1 MKFYVESVV
10 NKSDLEDGFTIEEN
24 VFFQDEKI
32 VIIDNMEYHLNH
44 GDIVICEDKKYFI
57 NPFDITTDSF
67 KYEID
72 DIWNLKEDNIPPKN
86 NKKYLLIVPEGEYSG
101 QSLLFVE
108 YNNKIIKRNENGS
121 TEVYN
126 NSTNEYFLKEEQVV
140 VSYEGGSLVPIE
152 RKHIPLILETNI
164 KNEKLFETIE
174 RGERGPQGDIGE
186 QGPQG
191 IQGKDGIQGP
201 KGDTGEQGPKG
212 DTGEQ
217 GPQGIPGKDGIQ
229 GPQGIPGKD
238 GIQGSKGD
246 TGEQGPKGDKGEQG
260 PKGDKGEPGESGA
273 SADNE
278 LIKQIEKQFNKFQE
292 NDKEYRQKLNAQLS
306 TLGGGGSTQL
316 LDNDD
321 VIYKPISTL
330 SNNTILF
337 YTNTDKKFKT
347 ITLQQAV
354 TDSGISIGGGGG
366 GISLTDLSVTKN
378 AVGTANLSYDN
389 TTGVFSYTPPDL
401 TSYLTTVSFGD
412 LTSTP
417 TTISGYGITDAFDGD
432 YNSLS
437 NPPTIPTVL
446 DSVTNTSITLAASAN
461 SVKTAYD
468 SAIDANTRAAS
479 AQTEASSAYSN
490 AVTYADGLITN
501 LVNTA
506 PTTLDTL
513 NELAAALGDDP
524 NFATTITTT
533 INDKAGNAYS
543 NAVSYTDTQLTNYQ
557 TEAGLSANVA
567 TLAANSA
574 TYLNGNTASDLRSYS
589 DTTSATAYSNAVSYT
604 DTELANYQTEAG
616 LASNVAT
623 LTSNNSDNLGGVA
636 AASYAQLASPTFTG
650 TLSATN
656 VTLNSG
662 QLTINYTSTTNPA
675 LSIVSTEDG
684 SAASPEIELYKN
696 SATPANGDYLGQIK
710 FVGES
715 DTGVK
720 RNFAKI
726 TGKVSDVTN
735 NSEDGLIETAIHK
748 AGSLTIVSRQT
759 HSDLKLINGTGLEVD
774 GNAGFGGNTTPSH
787 AIRADGDISL
797 NGGIHANGSLGTDGQ
812 ILKSNGSVSYWGT
825 ENQTI
830 SVTTTGTDAQD
841 VDIFAIDTYRT
852 AKYTYSV
859 TDNNANAYQIGEIM
873 TVFDG
878 TNGLMN
884 EYGVVYSNTQFA
896 NFSVTANATH
906 NILQVTP
913 TSSNTTIK
921 FKKSLL
927 EV

>member
-1 MKFYVESVV
+1 MKFFVENVV
-10 NKSDLEDGFTIEEN
+10 NEEVKLKDIFENTLLPLRRKVKVHNLTYDL
-24 VFFQDEKI
+24 
-32 VIIDNMEYHLNH
+32 YH
-44 GDIVICEDKKYFI
+44 GDIIECNNTTYYV
-57 NPFDITTDSF
+57 NPDSISTESF
-67 KYEID
+67 QYQID
-72 DIWNLKEDNIPPKN
+72 SIWNLQKQSFPPKN
-86 NKKYLLIVPEGEYSG
+86 GKKYLLIVPEGNYNTELAKLK
-101 QSLLFVE
+101 Q
-108 YNNKIIKRNENGS
+108 YNNHIIWYENNILHFKQNPTDEYLINE
-121 TEVYN
+121 EV
-126 NSTNEYFLKEEQVV
+126 F
-140 VSYEGGSLVPIE
+140 I
-152 RKHIPLILETNI
+152 
-164 KNEKLFETIE
+164 LFENELVKLERPYPDNNIIYEIREQIDGKKFETPRDYIIE
-174 RGERGPQGDIGE
+174 INNLIDEKFESLGDLQGEQGFIGE

-191 IQGKDGIQGP
+191 IPGKDGIQGPKGTPGKDGIQGP

-238 GIQGSKGD
+238 GIQGPKGD

-260 PKGDKGEPGESGA
+260 PKGEPGESGA

-354 TDSGISIGGGGG
+354 TDAGISTGGGG

-437 NPPTIPTVL
+437 NQPIIPTVL

-574 TYLNGNTASDLRSYS
+574 TYLGGNTASDLRSYS
-589 DTTSATAYSNAVSYT
+589 DTTSATAYSNAV
-604 DTELANYQTEAG
+604 A
-616 LASNVAT
+616 
-623 LTSNNSDNLGGVA
+623 
-636 AASYAQLASPTFTG
+636 
-650 TLSATN
+650 
-656 VTLNSG
+656 
-662 QLTINYTSTTNPA
+662 
-675 LSIVSTEDG
+675 
-684 SAASPEIELYKN
+684 
-696 SATPANGDYLGQIK
+696 
-710 FVGES
+710 
-715 DTGVK
+715 
-720 RNFAKI
+720 
-726 TGKVSDVTN
+726 
-735 NSEDGLIETAIHK
+735 
-748 AGSLTIVSRQT
+748 
-759 HSDLKLINGTGLEVD
+759 LIN
-774 GNAGFGGNTTPSH
+774 P
-787 AIRADGDISL
+787 
-797 NGGIHANGSLGTDGQ
+797 
-812 ILKSNGSVSYWGT
+812 
-825 ENQTI
+825 TI

>member
-1 MKFYVESVV
+1 MKFFVENVV
-10 NKSDLEDGFTIEEN
+10 NEEVKLKDIFENTLLPLRRKVKVHNLTYDL
-24 VFFQDEKI
+24 
-32 VIIDNMEYHLNH
+32 YH
-44 GDIVICEDKKYFI
+44 GDIIECNNTTYYV
-57 NPFDITTDSF
+57 NPDSISTESF
-67 KYEID
+67 QYQID
-72 DIWNLKEDNIPPKN
+72 SIWNLQKQSFPPKN
-86 NKKYLLIVPEGEYSG
+86 GKKYLLIVPEGKYNTELAKLK
-101 QSLLFVE
+101 Q
-108 YNNKIIKRNENGS
+108 YNNHIIWYENNILHFKQNPTDEYLINE
-121 TEVYN
+121 EV
-126 NSTNEYFLKEEQVV
+126 F
-140 VSYEGGSLVPIE
+140 I
-152 RKHIPLILETNI
+152 
-164 KNEKLFETIE
+164 LFENELVKLERPYPDNNIIYEIREQIDGKKFETPRDYIIE
-174 RGERGPQGDIGE
+174 INNLIDEKFESLGDLQGE
-186 QGPQG
+186 QGF
-191 IQGKDGIQGP
+191 I
-201 KGDTGEQGPKG
+201 
-212 DTGEQ
+212 GEQ

-238 GIQGSKGD
+238 GIQGPKGD
-246 TGEQGPKGDKGEQG
+246 TGEQGPKGEPGEQG

-278 LIKQIEKQFNKFQE
+278 LIKQIEKQFNKFQK
-292 NDKEYRQKLNAQLS
+292 NDKEYRKKLNAQLS

-354 TDSGISIGGGGG
+354 TDAGISTGGG

-378 AVGTANLSYDN
+378 ANGIANLSYDN
-389 TTGVFSYTPPDL
+389 TTGIFSYTPPDL

-437 NPPTIPTVL
+437 NQPTIPTVL

-490 AVTYADGLITN
+490 AVTYADSLITN

-543 NAVSYTDTQLTNYQ
+543 NAVSYTDTQLASYQTEAGLASNVATLAANSATYLGGNTASDLRSYSDTTSATAYSNATSYADGLILDSVTNTSITYAASANSVKTAYDTAVSAASDATSAYTNAVSYTDTQLANYQTEAGLASNVATLTSNNSLFLGGVAAADYQ

-589 DTTSATAYSNAVSYT
+589 DTTSATAYSNAV
-604 DTELANYQTEAG
+604 A
-616 LASNVAT
+616 
-623 LTSNNSDNLGGVA
+623 
-636 AASYAQLASPTFTG
+636 
-650 TLSATN
+650 
-656 VTLNSG
+656 
-662 QLTINYTSTTNPA
+662 
-675 LSIVSTEDG
+675 
-684 SAASPEIELYKN
+684 
-696 SATPANGDYLGQIK
+696 
-710 FVGES
+710 
-715 DTGVK
+715 
-720 RNFAKI
+720 
-726 TGKVSDVTN
+726 
-735 NSEDGLIETAIHK
+735 
-748 AGSLTIVSRQT
+748 
-759 HSDLKLINGTGLEVD
+759 LIN
-774 GNAGFGGNTTPSH
+774 P
-787 AIRADGDISL
+787 
-797 NGGIHANGSLGTDGQ
+797 
-812 ILKSNGSVSYWGT
+812 
-825 ENQTI
+825 TI
-830 SVTTTGTDAQD
+830 SVTTTGTGIQD

-884 EYGVVYSNTQFA
+884 EYGVVYSNTQFV

-906 NILQVTP
+906 NILQITP

>member
-108 YNNKIIKRNENGS
+108 YNNKIVQRNENGS
-121 TEVYN
+121 TEIYN
-126 NSTNEYFLKEEQVV
+126 NSTNEYFLKEEQIV
-140 VSYEGGSLVPIE
+140 VSYEGGSLVPVE
-152 RKHIPLILETNI
+152 RKHTPLVLETNV

-174 RGERGPQGDIGE
+174 RGEQGPQGIPGKDGE

-191 IQGKDGIQGP
+191 IPGKDGIQGP

-212 DTGEQ
+212 ESGEQ
-217 GPQGIPGKDGIQ
+217 GP
-229 GPQGIPGKD
+229 
-238 GIQGSKGD
+238 
-246 TGEQGPKGDKGEQG
+246 
-260 PKGDKGEPGESGA
+260 KGEPGESGA

-354 TDSGISIGGGGG
+354 TDAGISTGGGG

-437 NPPTIPTVL
+437 NQPTIPTVL

-543 NAVSYTDTQLTNYQ
+543 NAVSYTDTQLANYQ

-589 DTTSATAYSNAVSYT
+589 DTTSATAYSNAV
-604 DTELANYQTEAG
+604 
-616 LASNVAT
+616 
-623 LTSNNSDNLGGVA
+623 
-636 AASYAQLASPTFTG
+636 
-650 TLSATN
+650 
-656 VTLNSG
+656 
-662 QLTINYTSTTNPA
+662 A
-675 LSIVSTEDG
+675 LID
-684 SAASPEIELYKN
+684 P
-696 SATPANGDYLGQIK
+696 
-710 FVGES
+710 
-715 DTGVK
+715 
-720 RNFAKI
+720 
-726 TGKVSDVTN
+726 
-735 NSEDGLIETAIHK
+735 
-748 AGSLTIVSRQT
+748 
-759 HSDLKLINGTGLEVD
+759 
-774 GNAGFGGNTTPSH
+774 
-787 AIRADGDISL
+787 
-797 NGGIHANGSLGTDGQ
+797 
-812 ILKSNGSVSYWGT
+812 
-825 ENQTI
+825 TI

-884 EYGVVYSNTQFA
+884 EYGVIYSNTQFV

>member
-1 MKFYVESVV
+1 MKFYVEIVL
-10 NKSDLEDGFTIEEN
+10 NKSDLEDDFIIEEN
-24 VFFQDEKI
+24 IFFQDEKI

-72 DIWNLKEDNIPPKN
+72 NIWNLKEDNIPPKN
-86 NKKYLLIVPEGEYSG
+86 NKKYLLIVPENEYSG
-101 QSLLFVE
+101 QSLLFTE

-126 NSTNEYFLKEEQVV
+126 NSTNEYFLKEEQIV
-140 VSYEGGSLVPIE
+140 VSYEGGSLVPVE
-152 RKHIPLILETNI
+152 RKHTPLVLETNV
-164 KNEKLFETIE
+164 KNEKLFEIIE
-174 RGERGPQGDIGE
+174 RGE

-191 IQGKDGIQGP
+191 IPGKDGIQGPKGTPGKDGIQGP

-238 GIQGSKGD
+238 GIQGPKGD

-321 VIYKPISTL
+321 VIYKPISAL

-354 TDSGISIGGGGG
+354 TDAGISIGGGGG

-446 DSVTNTSITLAASAN
+446 DSVTNTSITFAASAN

-636 AASYAQLASPTFTG
+636 AASYAQLSSPTFTG

-696 SATPANGDYLGQIK
+696 SSTPADGDYLGQIK

-812 ILKSNGSVSYWGT
+812 ILKSNGSVSYWGA
-825 ENQTI
+825 ELKVYDVSNNQ
-830 SVTTTGTDAQD
+830 
-841 VDIFAIDTYRT
+841 
-852 AKYTYSV
+852 
-859 TDNNANAYQIGEIM
+859 
-873 TVFDG
+873 VFPP
-878 TNGLMN
+878 L
-884 EYGVVYSNTQFA
+884 
-896 NFSVTANATH
+896 
-906 NILQVTP
+906 
-913 TSSNTTIK
+913 
-921 FKKSLL
+921 
-927 EV
+927 

>member
-24 VFFQDEKI
+24 IFFQDEKI

-108 YNNKIIKRNENGS
+108 YNNKIIQRNENGS

-126 NSTNEYFLKEEQVV
+126 NSTNEYFLKEEQAV

-174 RGERGPQGDIGE
+174 RGE

-191 IQGKDGIQGP
+191 IPGKDGIQGP
-201 KGDTGEQGPKG
+201 KGIPGKDGIQGPKGNIGEQGPKG

-246 TGEQGPKGDKGEQG
+246 KGEQGPKGDKGEQG

-306 TLGGGGSTQL
+306 TLGGGGSAQL

-354 TDSGISIGGGGG
+354 TDAGISTGGGG

-378 AVGTANLSYDN
+378 ANGIANLSYDN
-389 TTGVFSYTPPDL
+389 TTGIFSYTPPDL

-490 AVTYADGLITN
+490 AV
-501 LVNTA
+501 
-506 PTTLDTL
+506 
-513 NELAAALGDDP
+513 
-524 NFATTITTT
+524 
-533 INDKAGNAYS
+533 
-543 NAVSYTDTQLTNYQ
+543 
-557 TEAGLSANVA
+557 
-567 TLAANSA
+567 
-574 TYLNGNTASDLRSYS
+574 
-589 DTTSATAYSNAVSYT
+589 SYT

-623 LTSNNSDNLGGVA
+623 LA
-636 AASYAQLASPTFTG
+636 A
-650 TLSATN
+650 
-656 VTLNSG
+656 
-662 QLTINYTSTTNPA
+662 
-675 LSIVSTEDG
+675 
-684 SAASPEIELYKN
+684 N
-696 SATPANGDYLGQIK
+696 SATYL
-710 FVGES
+710 
-715 DTGVK
+715 
-720 RNFAKI
+720 
-726 TGKVSDVTN
+726 
-735 NSEDGLIETAIHK
+735 
-748 AGSLTIVSRQT
+748 
-759 HSDLKLINGTGLEVD
+759 
-774 GNAGFGGNTTPSH
+774 GGNT
-787 AIRADGDISL
+787 A
-797 NGGIHANGSLGTDGQ
+797 
-812 ILKSNGSVSYWGT
+812 SNLRSYSDT
-825 ENQTI
+825 TSATAYSNAVALINPTI
-830 SVTTTGTDAQD
+830 SVITTGTGIQD
-841 VDIFAIDTYRT
+841 VDIFSIDTYRT

-884 EYGVVYSNTQFA
+884 EYGVVYSNTQFV

>member
-1 MKFYVESVV
+1 M
-10 NKSDLEDGFTIEEN
+10 
-24 VFFQDEKI
+24 
-32 VIIDNMEYHLNH
+32 
-44 GDIVICEDKKYFI
+44 
-57 NPFDITTDSF
+57 
-67 KYEID
+67 
-72 DIWNLKEDNIPPKN
+72 
-86 NKKYLLIVPEGEYSG
+86 
-101 QSLLFVE
+101 
-108 YNNKIIKRNENGS
+108 
-121 TEVYN
+121 
-126 NSTNEYFLKEEQVV
+126 
-140 VSYEGGSLVPIE
+140 
-152 RKHIPLILETNI
+152 
-164 KNEKLFETIE
+164 
-174 RGERGPQGDIGE
+174 
-186 QGPQG
+186 
-191 IQGKDGIQGP
+191 
-201 KGDTGEQGPKG
+201 
-212 DTGEQ
+212 
-217 GPQGIPGKDGIQ
+217 
-229 GPQGIPGKD
+229 
-238 GIQGSKGD
+238 
-246 TGEQGPKGDKGEQG
+246 
-260 PKGDKGEPGESGA
+260 
-273 SADNE
+273 
-278 LIKQIEKQFNKFQE
+278 
-292 NDKEYRQKLNAQLS
+292 
-306 TLGGGGSTQL
+306 
-316 LDNDD
+316 
-321 VIYKPISTL
+321 
-330 SNNTILF
+330 
-337 YTNTDKKFKT
+337 
-347 ITLQQAV
+347 
-354 TDSGISIGGGGG
+354 
-366 GISLTDLSVTKN
+366 
-378 AVGTANLSYDN
+378 
-389 TTGVFSYTPPDL
+389 
-401 TSYLTTVSFGD
+401 
-412 LTSTP
+412 
-417 TTISGYGITDAFDGD
+417 
-432 YNSLS
+432 
-437 NPPTIPTVL
+437 
-446 DSVTNTSITLAASAN
+446 
-461 SVKTAYD
+461 
-468 SAIDANTRAAS
+468 
-479 AQTEASSAYSN
+479 
-490 AVTYADGLITN
+490 
-501 LVNTA
+501 
-506 PTTLDTL
+506 
-513 NELAAALGDDP
+513 
-524 NFATTITTT
+524 
-533 INDKAGNAYS
+533 
-543 NAVSYTDTQLTNYQ
+543 
-557 TEAGLSANVA
+557 SANVA
-567 TLAANSA
+567 TLTSNNSLFLGGVAAA
-574 TYLNGNTASDLRSYS
+574 D
-589 DTTSATAYSNAVSYT
+589 
-604 DTELANYQTEAG
+604 YQTEAG

-696 SATPANGDYLGQIK
+696 SASPANGDYLGQIK
-710 FVGES
+710 FLGES

-774 GNAGFGGNTTPSH
+774 GNAGFGGNTTPAH

-884 EYGVVYSNTQFA
+884 EYGVVYSNTQFV

>member
-10 NKSDLEDGFTIEEN
+10 NKSDLEDDFTIEEN

-72 DIWNLKEDNIPPKN
+72 NIWNLKEDNIPPKN
-86 NKKYLLIVPEGEYSG
+86 NKKYLLIVPENEYSG
-101 QSLLFVE
+101 QSLLFTE

-140 VSYEGGSLVPIE
+140 VSYEGGSLVPVE

-174 RGERGPQGDIGE
+174 RGE

-191 IQGKDGIQGP
+191 IPGKDGIQGPKGTPGKDGIQGP

-217 GPQGIPGKDGIQ
+217 GPQGIPGKDGSQ

-238 GIQGSKGD
+238 GIQGPKGD
-246 TGEQGPKGDKGEQG
+246 TGEQGPKGDTGEQG
-260 PKGDKGEPGESGA
+260 PKGDTGESGA

-354 TDSGISIGGGGG
+354 TDAGISTGGGG

-437 NPPTIPTVL
+437 NQPTIPTVL
-446 DSVTNTSITLAASAN
+446 DSVTNTSITLVAAAN

-490 AVTYADGLITN
+490 AV
-501 LVNTA
+501 
-506 PTTLDTL
+506 
-513 NELAAALGDDP
+513 
-524 NFATTITTT
+524 
-533 INDKAGNAYS
+533 
-543 NAVSYTDTQLTNYQ
+543 SYTDTQLTNYQTEAGLSANVATLTSNNSLFLGGVAAADYQ

-884 EYGVVYSNTQFA
+884 EYGVVYSNTQFV

>member
-10 NKSDLEDGFTIEEN
+10 NKSDLEDDFTIEEN

-86 NKKYLLIVPEGEYSG
+86 NKKYLLIVPENEYSG
-101 QSLLFVE
+101 QSLLFTE

-121 TEVYN
+121 TEIYN

-140 VSYEGGSLVPIE
+140 VSYEGGSLVPVE
-152 RKHIPLILETNI
+152 RKHTPLILETNV
-164 KNEKLFETIE
+164 KSEKLFETIE
-174 RGERGPQGDIGE
+174 RGE

-191 IQGKDGIQGP
+191 IPGKDGIQGPKGTPGKDGIQGP

-229 GPQGIPGKD
+229 GPQGVPGKD
-238 GIQGSKGD
+238 GIQGPKGD
-246 TGEQGPKGDKGEQG
+246 TGEQGPKGDAGEQG
-260 PKGDKGEPGESGA
+260 PKGEPGESGA

-354 TDSGISIGGGGG
+354 TDAGISTGGGGG

-543 NAVSYTDTQLTNYQ
+543 NAVSYTDTELANYQ
-557 TEAGLSANVA
+557 TEAGLASNVA

-589 DTTSATAYSNAVSYT
+589 DTTSATAYSNAV
-604 DTELANYQTEAG
+604 A
-616 LASNVAT
+616 
-623 LTSNNSDNLGGVA
+623 
-636 AASYAQLASPTFTG
+636 
-650 TLSATN
+650 
-656 VTLNSG
+656 
-662 QLTINYTSTTNPA
+662 
-675 LSIVSTEDG
+675 
-684 SAASPEIELYKN
+684 
-696 SATPANGDYLGQIK
+696 
-710 FVGES
+710 
-715 DTGVK
+715 
-720 RNFAKI
+720 
-726 TGKVSDVTN
+726 
-735 NSEDGLIETAIHK
+735 
-748 AGSLTIVSRQT
+748 
-759 HSDLKLINGTGLEVD
+759 LIN
-774 GNAGFGGNTTPSH
+774 P
-787 AIRADGDISL
+787 
-797 NGGIHANGSLGTDGQ
+797 
-812 ILKSNGSVSYWGT
+812 
-825 ENQTI
+825 TI
-830 SVTTTGTDAQD
+830 SVTTTGTGIQD

-884 EYGVVYSNTQFA
+884 EYGVVYSNTQFV

-927 EV
+927 EI

>member
-1 MKFYVESVV
+1 MKFYVEIVL
-10 NKSDLEDGFTIEEN
+10 NKSDLEDDFIIEEN
-24 VFFQDEKI
+24 IFFQDEKI

-72 DIWNLKEDNIPPKN
+72 NIWNLKEDNIPPKN

-108 YNNKIIKRNENGS
+108 YNNKIIQRNENGS
-121 TEVYN
+121 TEIYN

-140 VSYEGGSLVPIE
+140 VSYEGGSLVPVE
-152 RKHIPLILETNI
+152 RKHTPLILETNV
-164 KNEKLFETIE
+164 KSEKLFETIE
-174 RGERGPQGDIGE
+174 RGE

-191 IQGKDGIQGP
+191 IPGKDGIQGPKGTPGKDGIQGP

-238 GIQGSKGD
+238 GIQGPKGD
-246 TGEQGPKGDKGEQG
+246 TGEQGPKGEPGEQG

-437 NPPTIPTVL
+437 NQPTIPTVL

-490 AVTYADGLITN
+490 AV
-501 LVNTA
+501 
-506 PTTLDTL
+506 
-513 NELAAALGDDP
+513 
-524 NFATTITTT
+524 
-533 INDKAGNAYS
+533 
-543 NAVSYTDTQLTNYQ
+543 SYTDTELANYQ
-557 TEAGLSANVA
+557 TETGLASNVA

-696 SATPANGDYLGQIK
+696 SATPADGDYLGQIK

-797 NGGIHANGSLGTDGQ
+797 NGGIHANGSLGTEGQ
-812 ILKSNGSVSYWGT
+812 ILKSNGSVSYWGD
-825 ENQTI
+825 ELKVYDVSNNQ
-830 SVTTTGTDAQD
+830 
-841 VDIFAIDTYRT
+841 
-852 AKYTYSV
+852 
-859 TDNNANAYQIGEIM
+859 
-873 TVFDG
+873 VFPP
-878 TNGLMN
+878 L
-884 EYGVVYSNTQFA
+884 
-896 NFSVTANATH
+896 
-906 NILQVTP
+906 
-913 TSSNTTIK
+913 
-921 FKKSLL
+921 
-927 EV
+927 

>member
-10 NKSDLEDGFTIEEN
+10 NKSDLEDDFTIEEN

-121 TEVYN
+121 TEIYN

-238 GIQGSKGD
+238 GIQGPKGD

-260 PKGDKGEPGESGA
+260 PKGEPGESGA

-437 NPPTIPTVL
+437 NQPTIPTVL

-557 TEAGLSANVA
+557 TESGLASNVA

-884 EYGVVYSNTQFA
+884 EYGVVYSNTQFV

>member
-1 MKFYVESVV
+1 MRFYVESIV
-10 NKSDLEDGFTIEEN
+10 NKSDLEDDFTIEEN

-44 GDIVICEDKKYFI
+44 GDIVICKDKKYFI

-86 NKKYLLIVPEGEYSG
+86 NKKYLLIVPENEYSG
-101 QSLLFVE
+101 QSLLFTE

-140 VSYEGGSLVPIE
+140 VSYEGGSLVPVE
-152 RKHIPLILETNI
+152 RKHTPLVLETNV

-174 RGERGPQGDIGE
+174 RGE

-191 IQGKDGIQGP
+191 IPGKDGIQGP

-229 GPQGIPGKD
+229 GPKGISGKD
-238 GIQGSKGD
+238 GIQGPKGDVGTQGPKGDKGD
-246 TGEQGPKGDKGEQG
+246 TGEQGPKGDTGEQG
-260 PKGDKGEPGESGA
+260 PKGEPGESGA

-354 TDSGISIGGGGG
+354 TDSGISIGGGG

-589 DTTSATAYSNAVSYT
+589 DTTSAAAYSNAVSYT

-884 EYGVVYSNTQFA
+884 EYGVVYSNTQFV

>member
-24 VFFQDEKI
+24 IFFQDEKI

-108 YNNKIIKRNENGS
+108 YNNKIIQRNENGS
-121 TEVYN
+121 TEIYN

-174 RGERGPQGDIGE
+174 RGE

-191 IQGKDGIQGP
+191 IPGKDGIQGP
-201 KGDTGEQGPKG
+201 KGETGEQGPKGEPGEQGPKG

-246 TGEQGPKGDKGEQG
+246 KGETGEQGPKGEPGEQG
-260 PKGDKGEPGESGA
+260 PKGEPGESGA

-354 TDSGISIGGGGG
+354 TDAGISTGGGG

-490 AVTYADGLITN
+490 AVTYADDLITN

-524 NFATTITTT
+524 NFATSITTT
-533 INDKAGNAYS
+533 INDKAGN
-543 NAVSYTDTQLTNYQ
+543 
-557 TEAGLSANVA
+557 
-567 TLAANSA
+567 
-574 TYLNGNTASDLRSYS
+574 
-589 DTTSATAYSNAVSYT
+589 AYSNAVSYT

-616 LASNVAT
+616 LASNV
-623 LTSNNSDNLGGVA
+623 
-636 AASYAQLASPTFTG
+636 
-650 TLSATN
+650 
-656 VTLNSG
+656 VTL
-662 QLTINYTSTTNPA
+662 
-675 LSIVSTEDG
+675 
-684 SAASPEIELYKN
+684 AAN
-696 SATPANGDYLGQIK
+696 SATYL
-710 FVGES
+710 
-715 DTGVK
+715 
-720 RNFAKI
+720 
-726 TGKVSDVTN
+726 
-735 NSEDGLIETAIHK
+735 
-748 AGSLTIVSRQT
+748 
-759 HSDLKLINGTGLEVD
+759 
-774 GNAGFGGNTTPSH
+774 GGNT
-787 AIRADGDISL
+787 A
-797 NGGIHANGSLGTDGQ
+797 
-812 ILKSNGSVSYWGT
+812 SNLRSYSDT
-825 ENQTI
+825 TSATAYSNAVALINPTI
-830 SVTTTGTDAQD
+830 SVITTGTGIQD
-841 VDIFAIDTYRT
+841 VDIFSIDTYRT

-884 EYGVVYSNTQFA
+884 EYGVVYSNTQFV

>member
-1 MKFYVESVV
+1 MRFYVESVV
-10 NKSDLEDGFTIEEN
+10 NKSDLEDDFTIEEN

-72 DIWNLKEDNIPPKN
+72 NIWNLKEDNIPPKN
-86 NKKYLLIVPEGEYSG
+86 NKKYLLIVPENEYSG
-101 QSLLFVE
+101 QSLLFTE

-140 VSYEGGSLVPIE
+140 VSYEGGSLVPVE
-152 RKHIPLILETNI
+152 RKHTPLVLETNV

-174 RGERGPQGDIGE
+174 RGE

-191 IQGKDGIQGP
+191 IPGKDGIQGP
-201 KGDTGEQGPKG
+201 KGTPGKDGIQGPKGNTGEQGPKG

-238 GIQGSKGD
+238 GIQGPKGD
-246 TGEQGPKGDKGEQG
+246 TGEQGPKGEPGEQG
-260 PKGDKGEPGESGA
+260 PKGEPGESGA

-337 YTNTDKKFKT
+337 YTNTYKKFKT

-437 NPPTIPTVL
+437 NQPTIPTVL

-533 INDKAGNAYS
+533 INDKAGN
-543 NAVSYTDTQLTNYQ
+543 
-557 TEAGLSANVA
+557 
-567 TLAANSA
+567 
-574 TYLNGNTASDLRSYS
+574 
-589 DTTSATAYSNAVSYT
+589 AYSNAVSYT

-884 EYGVVYSNTQFA
+884 EYGVIYSNTQFV

>member
-1 MKFYVESVV
+1 MKFFVENVV
-10 NKSDLEDGFTIEEN
+10 NEEVKLKDIFENTLLPLRRKVKVHNLTYDL
-24 VFFQDEKI
+24 
-32 VIIDNMEYHLNH
+32 YH
-44 GDIVICEDKKYFI
+44 GDIIECNNTTYYV
-57 NPFDITTDSF
+57 NPDSISTESF
-67 KYEID
+67 QYQID
-72 DIWNLKEDNIPPKN
+72 SIWNLQKQSFPPKN
-86 NKKYLLIVPEGEYSG
+86 GKKYLLIVPEGKYNTELAKLK
-101 QSLLFVE
+101 Q
-108 YNNKIIKRNENGS
+108 YNNHIIWYENNILHFKQNPTDEYLINE
-121 TEVYN
+121 EV
-126 NSTNEYFLKEEQVV
+126 F
-140 VSYEGGSLVPIE
+140 I
-152 RKHIPLILETNI
+152 
-164 KNEKLFETIE
+164 LFENELVKLERPYPDNNIIYEIREQIDGKKFETPRDYIIE
-174 RGERGPQGDIGE
+174 INNLIDEKFESLGDLQGE
-186 QGPQG
+186 QGF
-191 IQGKDGIQGP
+191 I
-201 KGDTGEQGPKG
+201 
-212 DTGEQ
+212 GEQ

-238 GIQGSKGD
+238 GIQGPKGD
-246 TGEQGPKGDKGEQG
+246 TGPQGPKGDKGEQG
-260 PKGDKGEPGESGA
+260 PKGEPGESGT

-278 LIKQIEKQFNKFQE
+278 LIKEIEKKFNKFQE

-354 TDSGISIGGGGG
+354 TDAGISTGGG

-378 AVGTANLSYDN
+378 ANGIANLSYDN

-437 NPPTIPTVL
+437 NQPTIPTVL

-543 NAVSYTDTQLTNYQ
+543 NAVSYTDTELANYQTEAGLSANVATLTSNNSLFLGGVAAADYQTEAGLASNVVTLAANSATYLGGNTASDLRSYSDTTSATAYSNATSYADGLILDSVTNTSITYAASANSVKTAYDTAVSAASDATSAYTNAVSYTDTQLANYQTEAGLSANVATLTSNNSLFLGGVAAADYQ

-589 DTTSATAYSNAVSYT
+589 DTTSATAYSNAV
-604 DTELANYQTEAG
+604 A
-616 LASNVAT
+616 
-623 LTSNNSDNLGGVA
+623 
-636 AASYAQLASPTFTG
+636 
-650 TLSATN
+650 
-656 VTLNSG
+656 
-662 QLTINYTSTTNPA
+662 
-675 LSIVSTEDG
+675 
-684 SAASPEIELYKN
+684 
-696 SATPANGDYLGQIK
+696 
-710 FVGES
+710 
-715 DTGVK
+715 
-720 RNFAKI
+720 
-726 TGKVSDVTN
+726 
-735 NSEDGLIETAIHK
+735 
-748 AGSLTIVSRQT
+748 
-759 HSDLKLINGTGLEVD
+759 LIN
-774 GNAGFGGNTTPSH
+774 P
-787 AIRADGDISL
+787 
-797 NGGIHANGSLGTDGQ
+797 
-812 ILKSNGSVSYWGT
+812 
-825 ENQTI
+825 TI
-830 SVTTTGTDAQD
+830 SVTTTGTGIQD

-884 EYGVVYSNTQFA
+884 EYGVVYSNTQFV

>member
-1 MKFYVESVV
+1 MKFFVENVV
-10 NKSDLEDGFTIEEN
+10 NEEVKLKDIFENTLLPLRRKVKVHNLTYDL
-24 VFFQDEKI
+24 
-32 VIIDNMEYHLNH
+32 YH
-44 GDIVICEDKKYFI
+44 GDIIECNNTTYYV
-57 NPFDITTDSF
+57 NPDSISTESF
-67 KYEID
+67 QYQID
-72 DIWNLKEDNIPPKN
+72 SIWNLQKQSFPPKN
-86 NKKYLLIVPEGEYSG
+86 GKKYLLIVPEGNYNTELAKLK
-101 QSLLFVE
+101 Q
-108 YNNKIIKRNENGS
+108 YNNHIIWYENNILHFKQNPTDEYLINE
-121 TEVYN
+121 EV
-126 NSTNEYFLKEEQVV
+126 F
-140 VSYEGGSLVPIE
+140 I
-152 RKHIPLILETNI
+152 
-164 KNEKLFETIE
+164 LFENELVKLERPYPDNNIIYEIREQIDGKKFETPRDYIIE
-174 RGERGPQGDIGE
+174 INNLIDEKFESLGDLQGEQGFIGE

-191 IQGKDGIQGP
+191 IPGKDGIQGPKGTPGKDGIQGP

-217 GPQGIPGKDGIQ
+217 GP
-229 GPQGIPGKD
+229 
-238 GIQGSKGD
+238 
-246 TGEQGPKGDKGEQG
+246 KGDKGEQG
-260 PKGDKGEPGESGA
+260 PKGEPGESGA

-354 TDSGISIGGGGG
+354 TDAGISIGGGG

-437 NPPTIPTVL
+437 NQPTIPTVL
-446 DSVTNTSITLAASAN
+446 DSVTNTSITLVAAAN

-574 TYLNGNTASDLRSYS
+574 TYLGGNTASDLRSYS
-589 DTTSATAYSNAVSYT
+589 DTTSATAYSNAV
-604 DTELANYQTEAG
+604 A
-616 LASNVAT
+616 
-623 LTSNNSDNLGGVA
+623 
-636 AASYAQLASPTFTG
+636 
-650 TLSATN
+650 
-656 VTLNSG
+656 
-662 QLTINYTSTTNPA
+662 
-675 LSIVSTEDG
+675 
-684 SAASPEIELYKN
+684 
-696 SATPANGDYLGQIK
+696 
-710 FVGES
+710 
-715 DTGVK
+715 
-720 RNFAKI
+720 
-726 TGKVSDVTN
+726 
-735 NSEDGLIETAIHK
+735 
-748 AGSLTIVSRQT
+748 
-759 HSDLKLINGTGLEVD
+759 LIN
-774 GNAGFGGNTTPSH
+774 P
-787 AIRADGDISL
+787 
-797 NGGIHANGSLGTDGQ
+797 
-812 ILKSNGSVSYWGT
+812 
-825 ENQTI
+825 TI

-884 EYGVVYSNTQFA
+884 EYGVVYSNTQFV

>member
-24 VFFQDEKI
+24 IFFQDEKI

-108 YNNKIIKRNENGS
+108 YNNKIIQRNENGS
-121 TEVYN
+121 TEIYN

-140 VSYEGGSLVPIE
+140 VSYEGGSLVPVE
-152 RKHIPLILETNI
+152 RKHTPLVLETNV

-174 RGERGPQGDIGE
+174 RGE

-191 IQGKDGIQGP
+191 IPGKDGIQGP
-201 KGDTGEQGPKG
+201 KGIPGKDGIQGPKGNIGEQGPKG

-246 TGEQGPKGDKGEQG
+246 KGEQGPKGDKGERG

-354 TDSGISIGGGGG
+354 TDAGISTGGGG

-490 AVTYADGLITN
+490 AVTYADDLITN

-524 NFATTITTT
+524 NFATSITTT
-533 INDKAGNAYS
+533 INDKAGN
-543 NAVSYTDTQLTNYQ
+543 
-557 TEAGLSANVA
+557 
-567 TLAANSA
+567 
-574 TYLNGNTASDLRSYS
+574 
-589 DTTSATAYSNAVSYT
+589 AYSNAVSYT

-616 LASNVAT
+616 LASNV
-623 LTSNNSDNLGGVA
+623 
-636 AASYAQLASPTFTG
+636 
-650 TLSATN
+650 
-656 VTLNSG
+656 VTL
-662 QLTINYTSTTNPA
+662 
-675 LSIVSTEDG
+675 
-684 SAASPEIELYKN
+684 AAN
-696 SATPANGDYLGQIK
+696 SATYLNGNTASNLRSY
-710 FVGES
+710 S
-715 DTGVK
+715 DTTS
-720 RNFAKI
+720 A
-726 TGKVSDVTN
+726 
-735 NSEDGLIETAIHK
+735 TAYSN
-748 AGSLTIVSRQT
+748 AVA
-759 HSDLKLINGTGLEVD
+759 LIN
-774 GNAGFGGNTTPSH
+774 P
-787 AIRADGDISL
+787 
-797 NGGIHANGSLGTDGQ
+797 
-812 ILKSNGSVSYWGT
+812 
-825 ENQTI
+825 TI
-830 SVTTTGTDAQD
+830 SVITTGTGIQD
-841 VDIFAIDTYRT
+841 VDIFSIDTYRT

-884 EYGVVYSNTQFA
+884 EYGVVYSNTQFV